1 MPALLFWI
9 LYYKTSTWLNYDLTD
24 FWSLLGKVLVK
35 PILATS
41 FLKNVLRY
49 HFWRELPKETHFKC
63 GSSHSLKPVKS
74 LPFFTLKLEKKNLLQ
89 LRYITFWHKH
99 LGITSR
105 FWPSILRGCVAK
117 ICTMVSHHLPHLRMM
132 WRLLWIQL
140 LGSCASIKDPV
151 DIWWHTSATSLD
163 KLISHWDLVQH
174 GEYTL
179 YRHHRP

>member
-89 LRYITFWHKH
+89 LRYTTFWHKH
-99 LGITSR
+99 LGGEPLDSDHQ
-105 FWPSILRGCVAK
+105 FFYAWL
-117 ICTMVSHHLPHLRMM
+117 ICTMVNHHLPHLRMM
-132 WRLLWIQL
+132 WCLLWIQL

-151 DIWWHTSATSLD
+151 DTWWHTSGTWH
-163 KLISHWDLVQH
+163 KF
-174 GEYTL
+174 G
-179 YRHHRP
+179 